1 MPFQKDIYTKNI
13 HNPAENPYAA
23 WLRHTDEKDLLLA
36 RLPAIFQRMRFSQL
50 PRFPRD
56 FSPVR
61 ILGIGDGTGHTALR
75 ILQLLDDLQIPFHY
89 TATDPYQE
97 QLAIFQ
103 ASALAANRTNV
114 VYLPVPLTD
123 VKPPPEPSD
132 LVIASHSL
140 YYVPDWSTSIPH
152 LLSLG
157 KETII
162 VHHGPR
168 GIHQFHQ
175 RFRPFV
181 HPGENIISTYKDL
194 ARHLPGTGF
203 VSFPSTA
210 NVSPCHDPNSQDGRN
225 LLTFFLERD
234 FNELPNPAQEEIRF
248 WFRTRFP
255 ETMTHDVG
263 IFVVQQP

>member
-1 MPFQKDIYTKNI
+1 MPFHKDIYTKI
-13 HNPAENPYAA
+13 PSDSTETPYST
-23 WLRHTDEKDLLLA
+23 WLKHTNEKDLLLA
-36 RLPAIFQRMRFSQL
+36 RLPAIFQRMRFARPSPI
-50 PRFPRD
+50 PR
-56 FSPVR
+56 R

-103 ASALAANRTNV
+103 ANAVSASRPNV
-114 VYLPVPLTD
+114 TFLPVPLNGI
-123 VKPPPEPSD
+123 VPPPEPFD

-140 YYVPDWSTSIPH
+140 YYVPDWPTSIPH

-157 KETII
+157 KEAII

-181 HPGENIISTYKDL
+181 HSGENVISTYKDL
-194 ARHLPGTGF
+194 SRHLPGASLT
-203 VSFPSTA
+203 SFPSQV
-210 NVSPCHDPNSQDGRN
+210 NVAPCHDPDSQDGKN
-225 LLTFFLERD
+225 LLTFFLER
-234 FNELPNPAQEEIRF
+234 NLAELPTPAQEEIRF

-255 ETMTHDVG
+255 ESMVHDVG
-263 IFVVQQP
+263 VFVAQKT